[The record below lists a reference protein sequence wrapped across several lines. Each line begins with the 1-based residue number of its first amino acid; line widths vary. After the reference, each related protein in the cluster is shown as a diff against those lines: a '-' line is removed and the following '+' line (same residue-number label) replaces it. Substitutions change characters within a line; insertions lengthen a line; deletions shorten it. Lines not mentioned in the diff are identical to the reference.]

1 MTDIDV
7 TKIEKLLHWLETVQN
22 RPVSHTETWC
32 DGWKQGARSVQLEI
46 AKEIENHSYLA
57 DTDRLNEW
65 IDSLTKRLRE
75 EAK

>member
-1 MTDIDV
+1 MADIDV

-22 RPVSHTETWC
+22 QPVSHTETWC

-57 DTDRLNEW
+57 GTHEMCVW
-65 IDSLTKRLRE
+65 IDGLTKRLRE